1 MFSRDA
7 IGVQNDRTMGLQMIS
22 DYVKRPG
29 LGLLGL
35 VMVGCLS
42 SKTPEKVTVRP
53 RAVNVFELQESQPI
67 AEIRYAGSVS
77 AWKSQDVG
85 LEVSGRVQQII
96 EPGLDVVG
104 PEFDPATNNVVEDS
118 GTLLARVNPTRYQ
131 VRLASAEASVKTAR
145 ARLAA
150 AEQEVTKVMPKQLL
164 ASAAAMELAR
174 QEFARVKTLLAQD
187 AATQQALDR
196 AQANLDTTQAEYQ
209 QLEAVAAVK
218 DAERASYAAQVD
230 EALEAVRQAKEDL
243 DDTELRAP
251 FQGQVSA
258 VYETVGSVVQAG
270 QPVLRVQMMDPIQV
284 DVQVSAETD
293 ARLLYNDLVR
303 VFPPGEETPVP
314 AMVYEK
320 ATVADATTRTFL
332 VTLLIRNAKLTEGL
346 PSEFDPV
353 RDLRTRSIAPLF
365 SEAANDGPPFYSR
378 ESALM
383 RDGDEYFVLRV
394 KGVQKGHPESQ
405 IPTQLEVERVRV
417 VPGDK
422 RISLLSVVT
431 LRELDDLG
439 DLNPDA
445 DLLVSD
451 FLSMD
456 GARLDM
462 PQVLARLDQMGHMH
476 YIRERWRL
484 RPGDVVQAELSPAP
498 VPRGLYVPM
507 DVIVREEPQ
516 SNQGSLYV
524 VDGTDD
530 NAVCRKVTVR
540 LQEPTVGSQVRV
552 EALQPESLSVGA
564 LVVASG
570 AHYLTDGEPV
580 RVVSSGEGK

>member
-1 MFSRDA
+1 
-7 IGVQNDRTMGLQMIS
+7 MGPPMIS
-22 DYVKRPG
+22 DCVMWPG

-35 VMVGCLS
+35 LMVGCMS
-42 SKTPEKVTVRP
+42 GKTPPEVAARP
-53 RAVNVFELQESQPI
+53 RPVNVFALRERQPV
-67 AEIRYAGSVS
+67 AETRYAGSVT

-85 LEVSGRVQQII
+85 FEVSGRVQRII

-104 PEFDPATNNVVEDS
+104 PEIDPATNNVIEGS
-118 GTLLARVNPTRYQ
+118 GTLLARVNPTRYE

-230 EALEAVRQAKEDL
+230 EALENVRQAKEDL

-251 FQGQVSA
+251 FQGQISA

-284 DVQVSAETD
+284 NVQVSAETD

-303 VFPPGEETPVP
+303 VFPPGQETPVP

-346 PSEFDPV
+346 PDDFDPA
-353 RDLRTRSIAPLF
+353 RDIRTRSIAPLF
-365 SEAANDGPPFYSR
+365 SEAANEGPPYYAWESSLLR
-378 ESALM
+378 EGA
-383 RDGDEYFVLRV
+383 EYFVLRV

-405 IPTQLEVERVRV
+405 IPTRLEVERVRV
-417 VPGDK
+417 VPGEK

-431 LRELDDLG
+431 LRELKDLG
-439 DLNPDA
+439 ELDPEK
-445 DLLVSD
+445 DLLASD
-451 FLSMD
+451 FQSMN
-456 GARLDM
+456 GTRLETAQMLDRLA
-462 PQVLARLDQMGHMH
+462 QVEHMH
-476 YIRERWRL
+476 YVRERWRL
-484 RPGDVVQAELSPAP
+484 RPGDVVQAELNPAP

-507 DVIVREEPQ
+507 DAIVREEPQ
-516 SNQGSLYV
+516 SNQGSLFV
-524 VDGTDD
+524 VDGSGEGTV
-530 NAVCRKVTVR
+530 ARKVKVKLQGPNVGTLVR
-540 LQEPTVGSQVRV
+540 I
-552 EALQPESLSVGA
+552 EALEPQALGA
-564 LVVASG
+564 GTRVVASG
-570 AHYLTDGEPV
+570 AHYLADGESV
-580 RVVSSGEGK
+580 RVVTSGEGQ